1 MEHAVAWSILLISVV
16 ALNIAFLCYC
26 MYHFRNKLVSVKYFV
41 LDMLSC
47 GKTKNMEKSRRATQK
62 RNSTHKNPLKYRAT
76 LVKEQVF
83 QNPVHLREDIGEA
96 MHENPLQSMKREKA
110 LVDAVWEKKVVEM
123 RTMRA
128 KSNADRRK
136 KIRRIAS
143 FKLQAKRRKQQRNQE
158 EVGEETGKWLKAVDP
173 ESGKEFYYN
182 DKTREAVWELPEGY
196 KDNLEDV

>member
-1 MEHAVAWSILLISVV
+1 M
-16 ALNIAFLCYC
+16 
-26 MYHFRNKLVSVKYFV
+26 
-41 LDMLSC
+41 
-47 GKTKNMEKSRRATQK
+47 
-62 RNSTHKNPLKYRAT
+62 
-76 LVKEQVF
+76 
-83 QNPVHLREDIGEA
+83 
-96 MHENPLQSMKREKA
+96 
-110 LVDAVWEKKVVEM
+110 WEKKVVEM

-136 KIRRIAS
+136 KIRRITS